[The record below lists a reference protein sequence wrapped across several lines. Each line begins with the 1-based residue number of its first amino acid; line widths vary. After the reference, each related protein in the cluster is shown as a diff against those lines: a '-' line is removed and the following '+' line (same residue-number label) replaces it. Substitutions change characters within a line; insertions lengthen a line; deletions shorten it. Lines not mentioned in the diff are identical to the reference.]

1 MITVALTGGIAA
13 GKTVVLD
20 AVGSLPGV
28 KTVQADELAREIYC
42 PENPHFDE
50 VVDLLGPKIID
61 EGGTVDREKVAELVF
76 ENEELLR
83 KLENIAHPYVRQR
96 INELINDHR
105 DRDSGLL
112 MIEIPL
118 LFQSPDA
125 KLEVF
130 DHILLVTV
138 NREAQIERL
147 MERDDI
153 SEATAK
159 KRIRLQALPEDAR
172 EESDFVIETGCPI
185 EETRQRA
192 KALVEELLD

>member
-1 MITVALTGGIAA
+1 MITVALTGGIAS

-20 AVGSLPGV
+20 AAGSFPEV
-28 KTVQADELAREIYC
+28 KTVQADKLAQEIYC

-50 VVDLLGPKIID
+50 VVDLLGSKIID
-61 EGGTVDREKVAELVF
+61 EAGAVNREKVAELVF
-76 ENEELLR
+76 ENEELLC

-96 INELINDHR
+96 INGLINDHR

-125 KLEVF
+125 ELEVF

-147 MERDDI
+147 MERDGI

-159 KRIRLQALPEDAR
+159 KRIELQELPKDAR
-172 EESDFVIETGCPI
+172 EKSDFVIETGCSI
-185 EETRQRA
+185 EETRQRTR
-192 KALVEELLD
+192 ALVEELLD